1 MKYRLKDRELQKKL
15 DELSDGDFSARLHK
29 ERELIKDSFKKEPR
43 LHVLWFGE
51 GSQFSAALYA
61 DMLEEV
67 REYDPTKWNN
77 YPEVEP
83 PEGVWMRVEWRD
95 GVVKHLAVA
104 RYEAWGGGKQFVWVS
119 DKRII
124 REVDRFRPRDDPDG
138 EEDEEWRNG
147 KTSRTRGH
155 RSMCSSVSKSK
166 KRIKTLAHRNRTTAR
181 RFFRGLRFS
190 TGTTSSRS
198 ARSTGCRF
206 FGTAG

>member
-1 MKYRLKDRELQKKL
+1 MRYRLKDKELQRKL

-67 REYDPTKWNN
+67 REYDPHNWNE
-77 YPEVEP
+77 YPEVTP

-95 GVVKHLAVA
+95 GVVKRLAVA

-124 REVDRFRPRDDPDG
+124 REVDRFRPLDDP
-138 EEDEEWRNG
+138 EDE
-147 KTSRTRGH
+147 
-155 RSMCSSVSKSK
+155 
-166 KRIKTLAHRNRTTAR
+166 
-181 RFFRGLRFS
+181 
-190 TGTTSSRS
+190 
-198 ARSTGCRF
+198 
-206 FGTAG
+206 

>member
-1 MKYRLKDRELQKKL
+1 MKYRLKDRELQRKL

-67 REYDPTKWNN
+67 REHDPTKWNT
-77 YPEVEP
+77 YPEVTP
-83 PEGVWMRVEWRD
+83 PEGVWMRVEWRE

-104 RYEAWGGGKQFVWVS
+104 RYEAWGGGKEFLWVS

-138 EEDEEWRNG
+138 EEDEE
-147 KTSRTRGH
+147 
-155 RSMCSSVSKSK
+155 
-166 KRIKTLAHRNRTTAR
+166 
-181 RFFRGLRFS
+181 
-190 TGTTSSRS
+190 
-198 ARSTGCRF
+198 
-206 FGTAG
+206 

>member
-1 MKYRLKDRELQKKL
+1 MKYRLKDRVLQQKL

-67 REYDPTKWNN
+67 QEYDPHAWNK

-138 EEDEEWRNG
+138 EEDEE
-147 KTSRTRGH
+147 
-155 RSMCSSVSKSK
+155 
-166 KRIKTLAHRNRTTAR
+166 
-181 RFFRGLRFS
+181 
-190 TGTTSSRS
+190 
-198 ARSTGCRF
+198 
-206 FGTAG
+206 

>member
-1 MKYRLKDRELQKKL
+1 MKYRLKDRELQRKL

-29 ERELIKDSFKKEPR
+29 ERELIKDSFQKEPR

-51 GSQFSAALYA
+51 GSQFSAALYD

-138 EEDEEWRNG
+138 EEDEE
-147 KTSRTRGH
+147 
-155 RSMCSSVSKSK
+155 
-166 KRIKTLAHRNRTTAR
+166 
-181 RFFRGLRFS
+181 
-190 TGTTSSRS
+190 
-198 ARSTGCRF
+198 
-206 FGTAG
+206 